1 MSVAFDIESA
11 GLGVGAV
18 KIGRIVGVDAE
29 GNPLV
34 DFPGNPGGPVAARST
49 VILQREMLAVE
60 RETLLL
66 FAEDDPRQPV
76 IMGLLQDNPVCPL
89 PKLGKLA
96 PRSPLEVSADGRRLT
111 VTAYSELHLQCGESS
126 ITLRRDGK
134 ISIQGKYVLSKA
146 DVCNR
151 IKGGSVQIN

>member
-1 MSVAFDIESA
+1 MSIAFDMEPAI
-11 GLGVGAV
+11 LGGAV
-18 KIGRIVGVDAE
+18 KMGRIVGVDAE

-34 DFPGNPGGPVAARST
+34 DFPGNPGGPMRARST
-49 VILQREMLAVE
+49 VTLLREMLAVE
-60 RETLLL
+60 REVLLM
-66 FAEDDPRQPV
+66 FVEDDQPQPV
-76 IMGLLQDNPVCPL
+76 IVGLLQDNPVCPV
-89 PKLGKLA
+89 PDIGKLA

-111 VTAYSELHLQCGESS
+111 LTAYSELHLKCGESS

-146 DVCNR
+146 AVCNR